1 MNVTDYMVQQTH
13 QFNERAD
20 GIQQSIQELTDRL
33 RLIEYNIERLEQ
45 AISILTDTLQLLLPN
60 HQEGDDTTYEKY
72 IQRT

>member
-45 AISILTDTLQLLLPN
+45 AITILTDTLPLLLQI